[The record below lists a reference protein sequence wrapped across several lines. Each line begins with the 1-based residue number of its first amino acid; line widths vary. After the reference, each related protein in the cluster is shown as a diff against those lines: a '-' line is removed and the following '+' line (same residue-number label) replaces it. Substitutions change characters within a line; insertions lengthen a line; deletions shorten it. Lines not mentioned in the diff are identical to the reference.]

1 VVLDQTEFY
10 TTLEQA
16 KEEIWK
22 RWRDVDLRR
31 KVQDFIG
38 NIPQPL
44 QDALKGVLG
53 RHIATPDFEF
63 FHFLELSWKANLSPL
78 ITEYIS
84 DKFVT
89 NNVDKL
95 ALAKMPFYK
104 GRSENPG
111 GEGGKFYLPKGN

>member
-10 TTLEQA
+10 TSLEEA

-22 RWRDVDLRR
+22 RWHNMDLHM

-44 QDALKGVLG
+44 QDAPKAVLD
-53 RHIATPDFEF
+53 RNIATPNFEF
-63 FHFLELSWKANLSPL
+63 FHFLELSSKTNLSPL
-78 ITEYIS
+78 VTEYIS

-104 GRSENPG
+104 GRNENPG
-111 GEGGKFYLPKGN
+111 GGYCILQGN